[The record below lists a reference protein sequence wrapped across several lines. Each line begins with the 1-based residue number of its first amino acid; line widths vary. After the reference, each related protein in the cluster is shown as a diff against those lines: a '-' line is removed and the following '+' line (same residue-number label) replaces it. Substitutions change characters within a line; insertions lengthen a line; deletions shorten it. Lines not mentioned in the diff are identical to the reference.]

1 MLFALSKR
9 WYVRAMSSFRDAV
22 AATQP
27 VFSGASNAAYITHR
41 DRLDEAAH
49 VAPCVERAVEGELD
63 VTGYRALGRLTRFSP
78 PGLGNFLQGT
88 GRYTPDDAVA
98 AAAIADT
105 TRCVMALG
113 WLFACTPD
121 VEVADRGARDI
132 WDFWAG
138 PSLRDTLSE
147 IVPKDLAG
155 LIHRQG
161 AALLSEKLS
170 AAGLKR
176 RWPSSKL
183 PQIGYQ
189 IVQHGFYL
197 RMVQTHEIDEEAFRR
212 VVAERRETGIG
223 SADGRWDWD
232 AYTSDD

>member
-1 MLFALSKR
+1 
-9 WYVRAMSSFRDAV
+9 MSSFRDAV
-22 AATQP
+22 AASQP
-27 VFSGASNAAYITHR
+27 LFAGATNEAYIAHR
-41 DRLDEAAH
+41 DRLVEAAH
-49 VAPCVERAVEGELD
+49 VELCVERAVEGELD
-63 VTGYRALGRLTRFSP
+63 ITGYRALGRLTRFSP
-78 PGLGNFLQGT
+78 PALGNYLNAT
-88 GRYTPDDAVA
+88 RRYSPEDPVA

-121 VEVADRGARDI
+121 APAAERSARDV

-147 IVPKDLAG
+147 IVPKDLAS
-155 LIHRQG
+155 LIHQRG
-161 AALLSEKLS
+161 ASLLGEKLS
-170 AAGLKR
+170 AVGLKR
-176 RWPSSKL
+176 RRPSSKL

-197 RMVQTHEIDEEAFRR
+197 RMVQSTEIDEAAFRR

-232 AYTSDD
+232 AYACRDRGALPA